1 MTEFSLG
8 IDLGGTELRAGL
20 FTREGALIA
29 RRQVATDARGGPE
42 AVVAQMA
49 ALVAS
54 LRPTDGTLVGIGV
67 ASPGPLDGDRGVV
80 IFAPTLDGWHDVP
93 LPAMLTA
100 RTGLPARLENDANA
114 AALGE
119 WRGGGGIGLRH
130 LVYVTVSTGIGG
142 GVIADGRL
150 LRGRHGMAA
159 ELGHMTVTDDPVP
172 CVCGGHGCFEALASG
187 SALGVAGRA
196 QGFADARD
204 VAEAARG
211 GNPVALA
218 LLRREAALL
227 GRGFANLLHLFSPEL
242 IVVGGGVSEAFDLMA
257 TDITRAMRA
266 SAMPAY
272 RDVPVRRAALGQDA
286 GLFGA
291 ASLVWPGAD
300 T

>member
-1 MTEFSLG
+1 MTELALG

-54 LRPTDGTLVGIGV
+54 LPTDATIVGIGV

-80 IFAPTLDGWHDVP
+80 VFAPTLDGWHDVP
-93 LPAMLTA
+93 LPAMLTE

-119 WRGGGGIGLRH
+119 WRAGAGVGLRH
-130 LVYVTVSTGIGG
+130 MVYVTVSTGIGG

-159 ELGHMTVTDDPVP
+159 ELGHMRVTEDPVP
-172 CVCGGHGCFEALASG
+172 CVCGCHGCFEALASG
-187 SALGVAGRA
+187 SALTAAGRA
-196 QGFADARD
+196 KGFAPARA
-204 VAEAARG
+204 VTKAARG
-211 GNPVALA
+211 GDASALE
-218 LLRREAALL
+218 LLAREAALL
-227 GRGFANLLHLFSPEL
+227 GRGFASLLHLFSPEL
-242 IVVGGGVSEAFDLMA
+242 IVVGGGVSEAFDLME
-257 TDITRAMRA
+257 TDIVRAMQA

-272 RDVPVRRAALGQDA
+272 GDVPVRRAALGQDA
-286 GLFGA
+286 GLYGA
-291 ASLVWPGAD
+291 ASLVWPDAK